1 MSTTPDPETEQDK
14 AHEHPVTVVI
24 DTEDVVA
31 PSHTQTPRQLLA
43 LVGESIETD
52 YLVHLKGKRERV
64 SYQHAPDVEIH
75 LHKDMKFITVSLGPT
90 PVS

>member
-1 MSTTPDPETEQDK
+1 MSTPTDHETAHAK
-14 AHEHPVTVVI
+14 THEHPITIVI

-31 PSHTQTPRQLLA
+31 PSHTQTPRELLA
-43 LVGESIETD
+43 LVGDTVETD
-52 YLVHLKGKRERV
+52 YLVELKGKRDRV
-64 SYQHAPDVEIH
+64 SYQELPDEPIR

>member
-1 MSTTPDPETEQDK
+1 MSTNPDPQTEQDK
-14 AHEHPVTVVI
+14 AHEHPVTIVI
-24 DTEDVVA
+24 DTEDVIA

-43 LVGESIETD
+43 LVGKSVETD
-52 YLVHLKGKRERV
+52 YLVHLKGKRDRV
-64 SYQHAPDVEIH
+64 SYQEHPDEPIH